1 MSIIKSLAKIRSLTK
16 RALEIDPI
24 AFVPNA
30 DIYDLDR
37 APYLW
42 NVDNIVVGRH
52 TNIWGW
58 CLPHGGRLDNT
69 QIIING
75 RSFNPVR
82 TSPKGAY
89 AELYPWHPNAALAAF
104 TLQISHQVFDV
115 RKEREISI
123 SCLSKSDRGE
133 DAGYTLDLLVEDLDY
148 VMPPHDVAARIGVT
162 HLLHY
167 VMFGRAIYR
176 GFDKAL
182 KKNFGRSFSEYS
194 TIVDWGCGS
203 ARVARHVA
211 KALKKDA
218 NLVGFD
224 IDAVAIEWAN
234 KNIGPYFRLC
244 KTSPPL
250 EQATAT
256 VDIVYAYS
264 VLTHLAAETLATWL
278 EEMARILKPGGIG
291 LFTVL
296 SDRAMIALQAGLAR
310 PALEAWRSIGILD
323 TMSNSGI
330 RALDVPGDY
339 YRNVWLTR
347 DYMSKIFSKQFEIVD
362 FIGSFHFY
370 QDLVVVRR
378 R

>member
-1 MSIIKSLAKIRSLTK
+1 MSSIRNLNN
-16 RALEIDPI
+16 RPLEIDPI

-42 NVDNIVVGRH
+42 NVDGIVIDKH

-58 CLPHGGRLDNT
+58 CFPHGGRLDNT
-69 QIIING
+69 QIVING
-75 RSFNPVR
+75 RPFNPVR
-82 TSPKGAY
+82 ASPKGAY

-104 TLQISHQVFDV
+104 TLQISHQVFDI
-115 RKEREISI
+115 RKAPEISI
-123 SCLSKSDRGE
+123 SCLAKADRGE
-133 DAGYTLDLLVEDLDY
+133 DAGYTLDLLIADLDF
-148 VMPPHDVAARIGVT
+148 VMPPHDVAARIGAT
-162 HLLHY
+162 DLLHY

-182 KKNFGRSFSEYS
+182 QKNFGKSFSEFS

-203 ARVARHVA
+203 GRVARHVA
-211 KALKKDA
+211 KALKNNA
-218 NLVGFD
+218 TLVGFD

-234 KNIGPYFRLC
+234 GNIGPYFRLC

-256 VDIVYAYS
+256 VDLVYAYS
-264 VLTHLAAETLATWL
+264 VLTHLAAQTLATWV

-296 SDRAMIALQAGLAR
+296 SDRAMIALQSGLER
-310 PALEAWRSIGILD
+310 SALEAWRSIGIFD
-323 TMSNSGI
+323 SMSNSGI
-330 RALDVPGDY
+330 NTLDVPGDY

-347 DYMSKIFSKQFEIVD
+347 DYISKIFGERFEIVD

>member
-1 MSIIKSLAKIRSLTK
+1 MSITRSLIK
-16 RALEIDPI
+16 LPVEIDPI

-42 NVDNIVVGRH
+42 NVDNIVVGTQ

-69 QIIING
+69 QIVING

-104 TLQISHQVFDV
+104 TLQISHQVFDIRNV
-115 RKEREISI
+115 PEISL
-123 SCLSKSDRGE
+123 SCLAKADCGE
-133 DAGYTLDLLVEDLDY
+133 DAGYTLDLLIADLDF
-148 VMPPHDVAARIGVT
+148 VMPPQDVAARIGAAD
-162 HLLHY
+162 LLHY

-182 KKNFGRSFSEYS
+182 QKKFGKSFSEFS
-194 TIVDWGCGS
+194 SIVDWGCGS
-203 ARVARHVA
+203 ARVARHVT
-211 KALKKDA
+211 KALKRTA
-218 NLVGFD
+218 NFVGFD

-234 KNIGPYFRLC
+234 KNVGPYFRLC
-244 KTSPPL
+244 KTNPPL

-256 VDIVYAYS
+256 VDVVYSYS
-264 VLTHLAAETLATWL
+264 VLTHLAAETLAIWV

-296 SDRAMIALQAGLAR
+296 SDRAMIALQSGLAR
-310 PALEAWRSIGILD
+310 PALEAWRSTGIFD
-323 TMSNSGI
+323 SMSNLDI
-330 RALDVPGDY
+330 KALDVPVDY

-347 DYMSKIFSKQFEIVD
+347 DYINKIFGERFEIVD

-370 QDLVVVRR
+370 QDLVIVRR